1 MSALRYYQ
9 ANPVVSC
16 RDEGT
21 DGAILFD
28 PDRDETAILNPSGRV
43 LWTLLSEPRTA
54 EELAAYLVAHYE
66 GVTLERARQDVH
78 AFLEALGDGFV
89 NEVPAGDDA

>member
-1 MSALRYYQ
+1 MSAPRYYQ

-16 RDEGT
+16 RDEGE

-28 PDRDETAILNPSGRV
+28 PDRDEAAILNPTGRV
-43 LWTLLSEPRTA
+43 LWSLLAEPRTV

-66 GVTLERARQDVH
+66 GVTPEQARQDVI
-78 AFLEALGDGFV
+78 AFLGSLRDGFV
-89 NEVPAGDDA
+89 HEVRAVNEA